1 LRAPSLDASR
11 EKPARRRF
19 PKARLGIRG
28 FEAPSF
34 LRRDFCATNTVY
46 EMTRLLARL
55 ADIAYR
61 RRGRMV
67 LAWVVALVVLI
78 GLGSSLAGEYNAD
91 YDTPGSESEAASE
104 LTERE
109 FGGYTGQ
116 EIFVVWK
123 DPAGANSPAARES
136 VDAFLAEA
144 KEIDN
149 VEAQTPIRVSK
160 DGTIATTTLPL
171 TVPGWE
177 VSKEDGEKL
186 VEAAEENSGG
196 GLEIKLG
203 GDPIYRAQEG
213 ASPEGIGFLGGAI
226 VLLIAFGSVVAAGLP
241 LAIALVGLGI
251 SSGGLILLL
260 ANVVDVPDWTTAV
273 TGLIGIGV
281 GIDYSLLVLTRF
293 RSAMHAG
300 KDRHDAVVEAVT
312 TAGRSVII
320 AGCTVV
326 IAVLGLFLTG
336 LPYMYGVAISASLAV
351 LVMMFAAVTLLPA
364 LLSYLGPRVDRL
376 RIPFLGRTL
385 KAEGDGESP
394 AARWSHAVQR
404 RPWTAAIV
412 ATAVL
417 LALAAPALGMRLGFP
432 DAGNDPPD
440 TMTRQSYDL
449 ISEGF
454 GPGTNGPLV
463 IAAQLPGPEARA
475 DVERLAQQ
483 LRGEDGVAF
492 VPPPRFN
499 EPGNAAII
507 TVIPTTSPQDEATE
521 DLVKHLRETV
531 VPEAL
536 AGSGVRAEVGGVTAA
551 LEDQSEYI
559 VDRMP
564 LFISG
569 VVGLSFL
576 LLLIA
581 FHSPLISLK
590 AGIMNLLSVSAA
602 YGVMTLV
609 AQGGTLGQ
617 LIGIDHE
624 VPIAPFMP
632 VMMFAILFG
641 LSMDYEVFLIS
652 RIREEYLKDGDTRR
666 AVADGLA
673 KTARVITAAAAI
685 MVVVFLAF
693 LTTPEVFLK
702 LFGIGLA
709 SAIFLDATVVRMV
722 LVPAV
727 MQLLGSR
734 NWWIP
739 DWLERILPRLD
750 TERVAV
756 GTAEGRS

>member
-1 LRAPSLDASR
+1 
-11 EKPARRRF
+11 
-19 PKARLGIRG
+19 
-28 FEAPSF
+28 
-34 LRRDFCATNTVY
+34 
-46 EMTRLLARL
+46 MTRRLARL
-55 ADIAYR
+55 ADVAYR

-67 LAWVVALVVLI
+67 LAWIGAAILLI
-78 GLGSSLAGEYNAD
+78 GVGSALAGEYSAD
-91 YDTPGSESEAASE
+91 YDTPGSESEAAGE

-109 FGGYTGQ
+109 FDGYSGQ
-116 EIFVVWK
+116 EIYVVWK
-123 DPAGANSPAARES
+123 DEAGADTPAARQR
-136 VDAFLAEA
+136 VDAFLDEA
-144 KEIDN
+144 KQVDH
-149 VEAQTPIRVSK
+149 VAQETPVRISR
-160 DGTIATTTLPL
+160 DRTIGATTLPL
-171 TVPGWE
+171 TVPGWD
-177 VSKEDGEKL
+177 VPKEDGERL
-186 VEAAEENSGG
+186 IDAAEANSGD

-203 GDPIYRAQEG
+203 GDPIYAAQEST
-213 ASPEGIGFLGGAI
+213 SPEGIGFAGAAI

-241 LAIALVGLGI
+241 LAIALIGLGI
-251 SSGGLILLL
+251 TSGGLIALL

-273 TGLIGIGV
+273 SGLIGIGV
-281 GIDYSLLVLTRF
+281 GIDYALLVLTRF
-293 RSAMHAG
+293 RAALAEG
-300 KDRHDAVVEAVT
+300 RDRHDAVVEAVT

-320 AGCTVV
+320 AGLTVV
-326 IAVLGLFLTG
+326 IAVLGLALTG
-336 LPYMYGVAISASLAV
+336 LPYMYGVAISASFAV
-351 LVMMFAAVTLLPA
+351 LVVMLAAVTLLPA
-364 LLSYLGPRVDRL
+364 LLAYLGPRVDRL
-376 RIPFLGRTL
+376 RIPLLGRTL
-385 KAEGDGESP
+385 RAEGNSHSP

-404 RPWTAAIV
+404 RPWLAAIA

-440 TMTRQSYDL
+440 TMTRQAYDL
-449 ISEGF
+449 QTEGF

-463 IAAQLPGPEARA
+463 IAAELPDQA
-475 DVERLAQQ
+475 AQQ
-483 LRGEDGVAF
+483 DIDALATRLRDEDGVAF
-492 VPPPRFN
+492 VADPQINRS
-499 EPGNAAII
+499 GTAAIL
-507 TVIPTTSPQDEATE
+507 TVIPEGSPQDQETE
-521 DLVKHLRETV
+521 DLVNRLRDDV
-531 VPEAL
+531 VPDAV
-536 AGSGVRAEVGGVTAA
+536 AGTGINAEIGGVTAA
-551 LEDQSEYI
+551 LEDQSEYMK
-559 VDRMP
+559 DRLP
-564 LFISG
+564 VFIAG

-576 LLLIA
+576 LLLVA

-590 AGIMNLLSVSAA
+590 AGVMNLLSVSAA

-609 AQGGTLGQ
+609 AKGGAVGE

-652 RIREEYLKDGDTRR
+652 RIREEYLKDGNTSR

-693 LTTPEVFLK
+693 LAAPDTFLK

-727 MQLLGSR
+727 MQLLGNR

-750 TERVAV
+750 VERVAV
-756 GTAEGRS
+756 GAAGGRA

>member
-1 LRAPSLDASR
+1 
-11 EKPARRRF
+11 
-19 PKARLGIRG
+19 
-28 FEAPSF
+28 
-34 LRRDFCATNTVY
+34 
-46 EMTRLLARL
+46 MTRRLARL
-55 ADIAYR
+55 ADLCYR
-61 RRGRMV
+61 RRGRVV
-67 LAWVVALVVLI
+67 LAWIGALVVTI
-78 GLGSSLAGEYNAD
+78 GLGSALAGEFNAD
-91 YDTPGSESEAASE
+91 YDTPGSESKAAGD
-104 LTERE
+104 LTESE
-109 FGGYTGQ
+109 FGGYSGQ
-116 EIFVVWK
+116 EIYVVWK
-123 DPAGANSPAARES
+123 DTDGATSPDANARLDE
-136 VDAFLAEA
+136 FFAEA
-144 KEIDN
+144 EQ
-149 VEAQTPIRVSK
+149 VEHVAAHTPIRSSQ

-177 VSKEDGEKL
+177 VEKEQGEQL
-186 VEAAEENSGG
+186 IAAAEANSGD

-203 GDPIYRAQEG
+203 GDPIYQAQG
-213 ASPEGIGFLGGAI
+213 STSPEGLGFLGAAI

-241 LAIALVGLGI
+241 LAMALVGLGI
-251 SSGGLILLL
+251 SSGGLIVLL
-260 ANVVDVPDWTTAV
+260 ANIVDVPDWTTAV
-273 TGLIGIGV
+273 SGLIGIGV
-281 GIDYSLLVLTRF
+281 GIDYALLVLTRF
-293 RSAMHAG
+293 RAAMDAG
-300 KDRHDAVVEAVT
+300 KSRHDAVVEAVT

-320 AGCTVV
+320 AGATVV
-326 IAVLGLFLTG
+326 IAVLGLCLTG
-336 LPYMYGVAISASLAV
+336 LPYMYGVAISASIAV
-351 LVMMFAAVTLLPA
+351 LVVMLAAVTLLPA

-376 RIPFLGRTL
+376 RIPFLGRRL
-385 KAEGDGESP
+385 KTEGDGESP

-404 RPWTAAIV
+404 RPWTAAIA

-440 TMTRQSYDL
+440 TMTRQAYDL
-449 ISEGF
+449 ITQGF

-463 IAAQLPGPEARA
+463 IAAELPDPSARTDIDA
-475 DVERLAQQ
+475 VATRLRQ
-483 LRGEDGVAF
+483 EDGIAF
-492 VPPPRFN
+492 VTDPIIS
-499 EPGNAAII
+499 EGQTAAIVN
-507 TVIPTTSPQDEATE
+507 VIPTTSPQDAETSE
-521 DLVKHLRETV
+521 LVNRLRSEV
-531 VPEAL
+531 VPEVL
-536 AGSGVRAEVGGVTAA
+536 AGSGVTAHVGGVTAA
-551 LEDQSEYI
+551 LEDQSDYI
-559 VDRMP
+559 KGRMP
-564 LFISG
+564 LFISA

-576 LLLIA
+576 LLLAA

-590 AGIMNLLSVSAA
+590 AGVMNLLSVSAA

-609 AQGGTLGQ
+609 ADGGAVGE

-624 VPIAPFMP
+624 VPVAPFMP

-693 LTTPEVFLK
+693 LAAPDVFLK

-739 DWLERILPRLD
+739 DWLERRLPRLD
-750 TERVAV
+750 VERVAA
-756 GTAEGRS
+756 GAQARP

>member
-1 LRAPSLDASR
+1 
-11 EKPARRRF
+11 
-19 PKARLGIRG
+19 
-28 FEAPSF
+28 
-34 LRRDFCATNTVY
+34 
-46 EMTRLLARL
+46 MTRRLARL

-61 RRGRMV
+61 YRGRMV
-67 LAWVVALVVLI
+67 LAWIAAAIVII
-78 GLGSSLAGEYNAD
+78 GLGSSLAGEYEAD
-91 YDTPGSESEAASE
+91 YNTPGSESKAASD

-109 FGGYTGQ
+109 FGGYSGQ
-116 EIFVVWK
+116 EVFVVWK
-123 DPAGANSPAARES
+123 DPAGATSPAARKK
-136 VDAFLAEA
+136 VDAFFAEVKGIQNIESRTA
-144 KEIDN
+144 
-149 VEAQTPIRVSK
+149 IRVSD

-177 VSKEDGEKL
+177 VPKEDGEKL
-186 VEAAEENSGG
+186 VSAAEDNSGG

-213 ASPEGIGFLGGAI
+213 ASPEGIGFLGAAI

-241 LAIALVGLGI
+241 LAIALIGLGI
-251 SSGGLILLL
+251 TSGGLIVLL

-273 TGLIGIGV
+273 SGLIGIGV

-293 RSAMHAG
+293 RSALNAG

-336 LPYMYGVAISASLAV
+336 LPYMYGVAISASMAV
-351 LVMMFAAVTLLPA
+351 LVVMLAAVTLLPA

-376 RIPFLGRTL
+376 RIPFLGRAL
-385 KAEGDGESP
+385 KTEGDGESP

-432 DAGNDPPD
+432 DAGNDRPD

-463 IAAQLPGPEARA
+463 IVAELPSPAAESDVDALAAR
-475 DVERLAQQ
+475 
-483 LRGEDGVAF
+483 LRKEDGVAF
-492 VPPPRFN
+492 VSPPQVNRA
-499 EPGNAAII
+499 GSAALLN
-507 TVIPTTSPQDEATE
+507 VIPTTSPQAEATTE
-521 DLVKHLRETV
+521 LVKRLRNTA

-536 AGSGVRAEVGGVTAA
+536 AGTGVTAEIGGVTAA

-564 LFISG
+564 VFIAA

-576 LLLIA
+576 LLLVA

-590 AGIMNLLSVSAA
+590 AGVMNLLSVSAT

-609 AQGGTLGQ
+609 AQGGAVGG

-624 VPIAPFMP
+624 VPVAPFMP

-693 LTTPEVFLK
+693 VASPEVFLK

-709 SAIFLDATVVRMV
+709 AAIFLDATVVRMV

-739 DWLERILPRLD
+739 EWLERRLPRLD
-750 TERVAV
+750 VERVAV
-756 GTAEGRS
+756 GAAEGGA

>member
-1 LRAPSLDASR
+1 
-11 EKPARRRF
+11 
-19 PKARLGIRG
+19 
-28 FEAPSF
+28 
-34 LRRDFCATNTVY
+34 
-46 EMTRLLARL
+46 MTRRLARL

-67 LAWVVALVVLI
+67 LAWIAATIVLI
-78 GLGSSLAGEYNAD
+78 GLGSSLAGEFHAD
-91 YDTPGSESEAASE
+91 YNTPGSDSKAASE

-109 FGGYTGQ
+109 FGGYSGQ
-116 EIFVVWK
+116 EIYVVWK
-123 DPAGANSPAARES
+123 NPKGVDSPATKRQMNAFFAQAEK
-136 VDAFLAEA
+136 VDH
-144 KEIDN
+144 
-149 VEAQTPIRVSK
+149 VERRAAIRVSE

-171 TVPGWE
+171 NVPGWE
-177 VSKEDGEKL
+177 VKKEQGEEL
-186 VEAAEENSGG
+186 IAAAEDNDGA
-196 GLEIKLG
+196 GLQIELG
-203 GDPIYRAQEG
+203 GEPIYAAQEQT
-213 ASPEGIGFLGGAI
+213 SPEGLGFLGAAI
-226 VLLIAFGSVVAAGLP
+226 VLLIAFGSLVAAGLP
-241 LAIALVGLGI
+241 LLIALVGLGI
-251 SSGGLILLL
+251 SSGGLIALL
-260 ANVVDVPDWTTAV
+260 ANVIDVPNWTTAV
-273 TGLIGIGV
+273 SGLIGIGV

-293 RSAMHAG
+293 RAAMRSG
-300 KDRHDAVVEAVT
+300 KDRHDAVVEAVS

-320 AGCTVV
+320 AGSTVV

-351 LVMMFAAVTLLPA
+351 LVVMLASITLLPA
-364 LLSYLGPRVDRL
+364 LLSYLGPKVDRL
-376 RIPFLGRTL
+376 RIPFLGRRL
-385 KAEGDGESP
+385 EKEGTSDSP

-432 DAGNDPPD
+432 DAGNDKPG
-440 TMTRQSYDL
+440 TMTRQAYDL

-454 GPGTNGPLV
+454 GPGANGPLV
-463 IAAQLPGPEARA
+463 VVAQLPDPQARA
-475 DVERLAQQ
+475 AVDGLATQ
-483 LRGEDGVAF
+483 LREDPGVAY
-492 VPPPRFN
+492 VAAPRFN
-499 EPGNAAII
+499 GEDTAAIV
-507 TVIPTTSPQDEATE
+507 TVIPTTSPQDGATT
-521 DLVKHLRETV
+521 DLVDHLRHTV
-531 VPEAL
+531 IPDAL
-536 AGSGVRAEVGGVTAA
+536 QGSGVTTKLGGVTPA

-559 VDRMP
+559 TGRMP
-564 LFISG
+564 LFIVG

-576 LLLIA
+576 LLLFA

-590 AGIMNLLSVSAA
+590 AAVMNLLSVSAA

-609 AQGGTLGQ
+609 AKGGAVGE

-641 LSMDYEVFLIS
+641 LSMDYEVFLVS
-652 RIREEYLKDGDTRR
+652 RIREEYLEDGDTRR

-693 LTTPEVFLK
+693 VASPEVFLK

-709 SAIFLDATVVRMV
+709 AAIFLDATVVRMV

-734 NWWIP
+734 NWWCP
-739 DWLERILPRLD
+739 DWLERRLPAIEV
-750 TERVAV
+750 EREPQV
-756 GTAEGRS
+756 AEG

>member
-1 LRAPSLDASR
+1 
-11 EKPARRRF
+11 
-19 PKARLGIRG
+19 
-28 FEAPSF
+28 
-34 LRRDFCATNTVY
+34 
-46 EMTRLLARL
+46 MTRHLARL

-67 LAWVVALVVLI
+67 VAWVVAAVVII
-78 GLGSSLAGEYNAD
+78 GVGSSLAGEYNAD
-91 YDTPGSESEAASE
+91 YNTPGSESKAASE
-104 LTERE
+104 LTEQR
-109 FGGYTGQ
+109 FDGYSGQ
-116 EIFVVWK
+116 EIYVVWK
-123 DPAGANSPAARES
+123 DEDGAQSPAARERI
-136 VDAFLAEA
+136 DAFLTEA
-144 KEIDN
+144 KRVDHIADE
-149 VEAQTPIRVSK
+149 TPLRYSQ
-160 DGTIATTTLPL
+160 DGTIGQTTLPL
-171 TVPGWE
+171 TIPGWD
-177 VSKEDGEKL
+177 VPKEDGEKL
-186 VEAAEENSGG
+186 IAAAEKNSTD
-196 GLEIKLG
+196 GLQIKLG
-203 GDPIYRAQEG
+203 GDPIYQAQEQS
-213 ASPEGIGFLGGAI
+213 SPEGIGFLGAAI

-241 LAIALVGLGI
+241 LVIALVGLGI
-251 SSGGLILLL
+251 TSGGLILLL

-273 TGLIGIGV
+273 SGLIGIGV
-281 GIDYSLLVLTRF
+281 GIDYALLVLTRF
-293 RSAMHAG
+293 RSALRDG

-320 AGCTVV
+320 AGGTVV
-326 IAVLGLFLTG
+326 IAVLGLLLTG

-351 LVMMFAAVTLLPA
+351 LVVMLAAVSLLPA
-364 LLSYLGPRVDRL
+364 LLSYLGPNVDRL
-376 RIPFLGRTL
+376 KIPFLGRGL
-385 KAEGDGESP
+385 KTEGNGESP

-404 RPWTAAIV
+404 RPWIAAIA
-412 ATAVL
+412 ATALL

-440 TMTRQSYDL
+440 TMTRQAYDL
-449 ISEGF
+449 NTEGF

-463 IAAQLPGPEARA
+463 IAADLPDRSARA
-475 DVERLAQQ
+475 DIESFANRVRNEP
-483 LRGEDGVAF
+483 GVAF
-492 VPPPRFN
+492 VPDPTINRA
-499 EPGNAAII
+499 GDAAIV
-507 TVIPTTSPQDEATE
+507 TVIPEGSPQDEETA
-521 DLVKHLRETV
+521 DLVTHLREDV
-531 VPEAL
+531 VPEEL
-536 AGSGVRAEVGGVTAA
+536 GDTGITAEIGGVTAA
-551 LEDQSEYI
+551 LEDQSTYMK
-559 VDRMP
+559 DRLP
-564 LFISG
+564 LFIAG

-576 LLLIA
+576 LLLVA

-609 AQGGTLGQ
+609 AKGGTVGE

-693 LTTPEVFLK
+693 LAAPDTFLK

-709 SAIFLDATVVRMV
+709 VAIFLDATVVRMV

-727 MQLLGSR
+727 MQLLGER

-739 DWLERILPRLD
+739 NWLERILPELD
-750 TERVAV
+750 VERVAV
-756 GTAEGRS
+756 GTAQGR